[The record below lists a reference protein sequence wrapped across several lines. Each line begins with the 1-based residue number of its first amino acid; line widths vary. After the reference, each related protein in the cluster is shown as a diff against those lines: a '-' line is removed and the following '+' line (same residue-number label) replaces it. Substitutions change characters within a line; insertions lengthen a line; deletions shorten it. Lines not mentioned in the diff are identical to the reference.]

1 MADTAIPDYPRGITF
16 EQVWAALMEDRESL
30 KDLERKVDKTTQQ
43 VMKTGR
49 QVDKTSR
56 QMGLLNNRF
65 GELAEHLVAPNIMK
79 KFNELG
85 FNFDKIAN
93 GQKIYESGNPNV
105 IAEIDLFMENNEM
118 TMVVEVKAK
127 PNVEDVTYHIE
138 RMEKLHRYAERKND
152 KRKYY
157 GAVAAAILSENI
169 RNLILK
175 KGMYV
180 IEQSGDTMKINV
192 PDGFVP
198 HAW

>member
-1 MADTAIPDYPRGITF
+1 MADTVIPDYPRGITF

-30 KDLERKVDKTTQQ
+30 KEL
-43 VMKTGR
+43 GR

-65 GELAEHLVAPNIMK
+65 GELAEHLVAPNIME

-85 FNFDKIAN
+85 FSFDKISN
-93 GQKIYESGNPNV
+93 SMKIREPGSPDV
-105 IAEIDLFMENNEM
+105 IAEVDIFLEDSGIAMA
-118 TMVVEVKAK
+118 VEVKAK
-127 PNVEDVTYHIE
+127 PVVEDVDDHIE
-138 RMEKLHRYAERKND
+138 RMEKLHHYAERKND

-157 GAVAAAILSENI
+157 GAIAAAILSENI

-192 PDGFVP
+192 PPGFVP
-198 HAW
+198 KAW